1 MGEIAPSEAR
11 VKAMLEIEDKTGPFV
26 MLNLLRFKDKAEY
39 AENLDVTPCSGAEAF
54 RRYGE
59 GAAPSIESLGARAIY
74 SGNAILS
81 WIARP
86 DEEWDAIA
94 LVEYPSWDAFI
105 ELGTKPEYQAIAFHR
120 EAALSDSRLIITR
133 PDQIGLG

>member
-1 MGEIAPSEAR
+1 MGEIGPSEER

-26 MLNLLRFKDKAEY
+26 MLNLLRFKDEAEY
-39 AENLDVTPCSGAEAF
+39 ADGADATPCSGAEAF

-59 GAAPSIESLGARAIY
+59 GAAPSIKDLGARAIY
-74 SGNAILS
+74 SGSAVLS
-81 WIARP
+81 LIARP

-105 ELGTKPEYQAIAFHR
+105 ELGTRPEYQAIAFHR
-120 EAALSDSRLIITR
+120 AAALSDSRLIITR
-133 PDQIGLG
+133 SDEIGLS